1 MKTSLTPLNIAEC
14 MQLGNVA
21 TTLIKLRQDQLI
33 NSIII
38 TSCSPGEGK
47 TSVAIQLAI
56 AAASEAQ
63 LRVLLIDF
71 NPINPVLASLFNVS
85 STPGFSDYLDGD
97 ATAQDV
103 IQTTSPGGPDLIP
116 YGNTRGGLLTRY
128 NPPQLKEKITALSS
142 INGCGYDLVVLDG
155 PSSFREPDLSLTACV
170 FDGIIL
176 VIECERT
183 RWEVVRHYQKSLQD
197 AKANLIG
204 TVLNKRKYY
213 IPRGLYV

>member
-1 MKTSLTPLNIAEC
+1 MKNKLSPLDVAEC
-14 MQLGNVA
+14 MQLGSVA
-21 TTLIKLRQDQLI
+21 TTLIKLRQDQLLD
-33 NSIII
+33 SIII

-47 TSVAIQLAI
+47 TSVAIQLAR
-56 AAASEAQ
+56 AAATEAQ

-71 NPINPVLASLFNVS
+71 NPINPVLASLFDVT

-97 ATAQDV
+97 ATAKEV
-103 IQTTSPGGPDLIP
+103 IQRTLPGEPDLIP

-128 NPPQLKEKITALSS
+128 NPPQLKEKITALSMLEE
-142 INGCGYDLVVLDG
+142 CRYDLIVLDG
-155 PSSFREPDLSLTACV
+155 PSSFREPDLSLTASV

-183 RWEVVRHYQKSLQD
+183 RWEVVRHYQKILQD